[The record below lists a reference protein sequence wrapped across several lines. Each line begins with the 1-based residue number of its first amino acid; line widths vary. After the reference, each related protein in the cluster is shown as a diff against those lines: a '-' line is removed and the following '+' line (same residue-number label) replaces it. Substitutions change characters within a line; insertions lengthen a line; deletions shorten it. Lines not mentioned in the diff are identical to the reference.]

1 VLDLSSKRLHHHKA
15 STVLFT
21 ALICVH
27 LAGLALGLGG
37 ATIGD
42 LLILRAM
49 ARGGPFP
56 TDQLKDLSW
65 AIWIGVATLTASGLL
80 LFAMKPTTYLHS
92 SGFVAKMIVVGVLI
106 LNGLVLH
113 SRLSTLR
120 LSTAALLLGAI
131 STVSWYASM
140 AIAMFRSKVHLSV
153 IDYMSIYLIAIAI
166 VWRLNWRLYE
176 HFASRYGPAL
186 PSESAEGSDRGATPA
201 VRAGDW

>member
-1 VLDLSSKRLHHHKA
+1 M
-15 STVLFT
+15 LFT

-27 LAGLALGLGG
+27 LVGLALGLGG

-42 LLILRAM
+42 LLILRGM
-49 ARGGPFP
+49 VRGGPFP

-92 SGFVAKMIVVGVLI
+92 SGFVAKMIVVGVLV

-113 SRLSTLR
+113 ARLSTLR
-120 LSTAALLLGAI
+120 LSTVALLFGAI
-131 STVSWYASM
+131 SSVSWYASL

-166 VWRLNWRLYE
+166 VWRLNWCLYE
-176 HFASRYGPAL
+176 HFANRYQRAL
-186 PSESAEGSDRGATPA
+186 RSDAAKGSDLGATPA
-201 VRAGDW
+201 VPAGDR

>member
-1 VLDLSSKRLHHHKA
+1 
-15 STVLFT
+15 VLFT

-27 LAGLALGLGG
+27 LVGLGLGLGG
-37 ATIGD
+37 ATISD
-42 LLILRAM
+42 LLILRRM
-49 ARGGPFP
+49 VRGEPFP

-92 SGFVAKMIVVGVLI
+92 SGFVAKMIVVGVLV

-113 SRLSTLR
+113 MRLSTLR
-120 LSTAALLLGAI
+120 LSTVALLFGAI
-131 STVSWYASM
+131 SSVSWYASM

-153 IDYMSIYLIAIAI
+153 VDYMSIYLIAIAI

-176 HFASRYGPAL
+176 HFAANRHQRALTSDATQDSDLGAASAVPAG
-186 PSESAEGSDRGATPA
+186 ER
-201 VRAGDW
+201 